1 MLSESM
7 RDVPQAFRQ
16 ALKVVRREPRF
27 VATLVLT
34 LAVGIGATTAA
45 LSVAAS
51 VLLSPLPI
59 KDESRLLLVNKT
71 LPTGSTLVP
80 FSYAEISAWVEASR
94 TLEAVGGVQYDGAWP
109 WTADLGDRAITV
121 TGTAVSGNFFDVLGA
136 QPLLGRLLHAED
148 AVTGA
153 EVVAVIGYGLWRHHF
168 GSNPAVV
175 GQTVRLDGRP
185 ARIIGVAPK
194 GFAFPRGADIWRP
207 LDAAPDTIN
216 EGWFSLVAR
225 LKPGTTLAQATQESP
240 ALLQQLRG
248 IAPKGQPA
256 DLRAVTMPFK
266 DAIVGDVRPVLALL
280 IAAATLLFLVSCLNV
295 ANLLLVRST
304 KRERETA
311 VRAALG
317 ASRLR
322 LIGESIAESLSLAV
336 AGGVL
341 GAFAAFWLLRALVA
355 GAPAGLP
362 RLDQVTF
369 DSRALGFAAAG
380 TLLGAVLAGVG
391 PALWTVRA
399 SMFGHLRSG
408 STLDSGTRGAQVKS
422 QVLITLQLAFAL
434 MVTVAAALL
443 VRSVQQLQRAELGFS
458 PDRLTVVPI
467 PLVGPEYRDPERRR
481 QFFDQLVSRM
491 EVVPGIAAATPVLL
505 RPFTGTD
512 GWDATFTVEGQ
523 GREEASVNAGL
534 HLEAVL
540 PNYFSTMGIPIRR
553 GRTFADTDGE
563 RSLPVVIVSES
574 LARRAWPTSNALGKR
589 LKFGSPEQSAP
600 WMTVVGV
607 VGHLRYRDLQAPPP
621 AIYVPLPQTPFPARF
636 LMVRASVEDAPV
648 LAITRRVVREIAPAE
663 PVVEAASID
672 ALLQGE
678 LAAPRFYTKAIGV
691 FALLAVV
698 LAAVGVFAILA
709 TFVAQRSGEL
719 GVRVALGATPNNIR
733 RFVLARMAW
742 PTTLGLVLGTAAVLV
757 GSQFLQPLLFAVS
770 ALDAGAFATGWL
782 TLGAAS
788 LGASLIPSQRAT
800 RVNPI
805 SLLRPD

>member
-1 MLSESM
+1 M
-7 RDVPQAFRQ
+7 RP
-16 ALKVVRREPRF
+16 
-27 VATLVLT
+27 
-34 LAVGIGATTAA
+34 AA
-45 LSVAAS
+45 
-51 VLLSPLPI
+51 PWKP
-59 KDESRLLLVNKT
+59 
-71 LPTGSTLVP
+71 
-80 FSYAEISAWVEASR
+80 SA
-94 TLEAVGGVQYDGAWP
+94 GVQYDGAWP

-175 GQTVRLDGRP
+175 GQTVRLDGLP
-185 ARIIGVAPK
+185 ARIVGVAPQ

-207 LDAAPDTIN
+207 LDATPDTIN

-225 LKPGTTLAQATQESP
+225 LKSSATLAQASQES
-240 ALLQQLRG
+240 AMLLQQVRMV
-248 IAPKGQPA
+248 APKGQPG
-256 DLRAVTMPFK
+256 DLRAVTRPFK
-266 DAIVGDVRPVLALL
+266 EAIVGDVKPVLVLL

-304 KRERETA
+304 RRERETA

-317 ASRLR
+317 ATRLR
-322 LIGESIAESLSLAV
+322 LIGESIAESSSLAA

-355 GAPAGLP
+355 EAPAGLP
-362 RLDQVTF
+362 RLDQVGF

-380 TLLGAVLAGVG
+380 TLLGAALAGVG
-391 PALWTVRA
+391 PTLWTVRRGL
-399 SMFGHLRSG
+399 FGRLRSG
-408 STLDSGTRGAQVKS
+408 STINAGTKGALVKS
-422 QVLITLQLAFAL
+422 QVLIALQLAFAL

-443 VRSVQQLQRAELGFS
+443 VRSLQQLQRAELGFS
-458 PDRLTVVPI
+458 PNRLTTVQV

-481 QFFDQLVSRM
+481 QFFNELVSRM
-491 EVVPGIAAATPVLL
+491 EAMPGIAAATPVLL

-523 GREEASVNAGL
+523 GREEAAANPGL
-534 HLEAVL
+534 HLEAVS
-540 PNYFSTMGIPIRR
+540 PNYFTTMGIPIRR
-553 GRTFADTDGE
+553 GRTFAATDTEG
-563 RSLPVVIVSES
+563 SLPVVVVSES

-600 WMTVVGV
+600 WMTVVGI
-607 VGHLRYRDLQAPPP
+607 VGHLRYRDLKAPPP

-648 LAITRRVVREIAPAE
+648 LAITQRVVREIAPAE

-678 LAAPRFYTKAIGV
+678 LSAPRFYTKAIGV
-691 FALLAVV
+691 FAFLAVV

-709 TFVAQRSGEL
+709 AFVAQRSGEL
-719 GVRVALGATPNNIR
+719 GVRVALGATPNNLR
-733 RFVLARMAW
+733 GLVLSRMAW
-742 PTTLGLVLGTAAVLV
+742 PATLGMMLGTAAVLV
-757 GSQFLQPLLFAVS
+757 ASRFLQPLLFDVNMI
-770 ALDAGAFATGWL
+770 DAGALAAGWL
-782 TLGAAS
+782 TMGSAS
-788 LGASLIPSQRAT
+788 LAASLIPSHRAT